1 MQPENSSIV
10 LLAVVTTI
18 IVLFLL
24 SFIAAVLFLYQK
36 KSILYYK
43 QLEDVKNNYD
53 KALLQTQLEI
63 QEQTFQDISREIHD
77 NIGLSLTLAKLQ
89 LNTINHSTEDTQSKN
104 IDSSIDLIT
113 KAIQDLSDI
122 SKSLNSEAI
131 KTNGLYNTL
140 KVEAEKINRPGN
152 ILVEF
157 TEEGNIVFLDANKEL
172 ILYRIAQEVLNN
184 ILKHANASRVWI
196 KLIYDNRC
204 VRLSIEDN
212 GNGFDTLAVERYR
225 SGKMPTGLSNIRIRT
240 KTLNGECCINS
251 NPGQGTRISISAPY

>member
-1 MQPENSSIV
+1 MQAPNNYII
-10 LLAVVTTI
+10 LLLYATAVI
-18 IVLFLL
+18 LLFLF

-36 KSILYYK
+36 KSILYFK
-43 QLEDVKNNYD
+43 QLEDVKNNYE
-53 KALLQTQLEI
+53 KSILQTKIEI
-63 QEQTFQDISREIHD
+63 QEQTFQNISREIHD

-89 LNTINHSTEDTQSKN
+89 LNTINHSTEDIQSQN

-131 KTNGLYNTL
+131 KTNGLYNAL

-184 ILKHANASRVWI
+184 ILKHAGASRVWI
-196 KLIYDNRC
+196 KLIYDTKY

-225 SGKMPTGLSNIRIRT
+225 SGKMPTGLANIRTRT

-251 NPGQGTRISISAPY
+251 KPGQGTRISISAPY